1 MGCLGAPTLRPGG
14 LVDVDQGDHA
24 TDDEDVREQ
33 SDNGDDVSASRSLV
47 RASLVSRGSTRI
59 KTGSSETATPV
70 VTREAASAF
79 PSSAIAHNDPNSVA
93 PKTSAKKSCSR
104 AAGSSCL
111 SRLAAPSRSKYR
123 ISQSRAP
130 ATANSIA
137 IVDWKN

>member
-1 MGCLGAPTLRPGG
+1 MI
-14 LVDVDQGDHA
+14 
-24 TDDEDVREQ
+24 EI
-33 SDNGDDVSASRSLV
+33 ASPIV
-47 RASLVSRGSTRI
+47 
-59 KTGSSETATPV
+59 TAIAGH
-70 VTREAASAF
+70 RDR
-79 PSSAIAHNDPNSVA
+79 PSSTIAHNDPNSVA

-104 AAGSSCL
+104 ASGSSCL